1 MGVHQHTHFYFIK
14 EHHATIIAHMIDTTT
29 MPTYHVSLVI
39 QADASPADWL
49 LSVIKESL
57 EEDEYVALKDVHE
70 IKERDLTLE
79 HHGGYQDIPPRY

>member
-1 MGVHQHTHFYFIK
+1 MGVHHSTLIFFR
-14 EHHATIIAHMIDTTT
+14 EHHATIITQMIDTTT

-57 EEDEYVALKDVHE
+57 EEDEYVALKDIHE

-79 HHGGYQDIPPRY
+79 HHGGYQDIPTRY

>member
-1 MGVHQHTHFYFIK
+1 
-14 EHHATIIAHMIDTTT
+14 MIDPTT

-39 QADASPADWL
+39 QADASPTEWL

-57 EEDEYVALKDVHE
+57 EEGEYVALKDIHE